1 VIRKSN
7 LFSIALVLVVGSIL
21 AVAVTAGGKTVTVS
35 PQKTSLTITQEAL
48 PKAPAAGN
56 WTPDGLRSLAAT
68 KNGMTIYFVEEGNN
82 DPDQPNKPAVAWMY
96 KINLKNDGSVKDV
109 QRSSYH
115 FSRESPVDIALGN
128 NDQTAYVT
136 VEAHDKANH
145 GIYSIDLQKAF
156 QVCPQCQGSFG
167 KSATIA
173 EFSDRVALGVP
184 RVHLRGVVFVE
195 ARNGA
200 DVLYVVDDFDDRNR
214 DGSIKKETSQI
225 WKLEYKMTA
234 GLMRLSKH
242 AVILKRDDLTAPEQT
257 LFNDLFGIALDPIQ
271 PKKVLYLTTF
281 PPYEKKPPPANV
293 AGNVLL
299 VEIAKKTVTKLQG
312 NVWYGTDIT
321 AIDRNGTR
329 WIFALAEGEG
339 KSKISG
345 EIVAIRFTL
354 TLTAQSKFTN
364 KKVCR
369 IFPFALCHSI
379 VFPGFPTGARGFIAE
394 VAGDVVCSFD
404 MKKLW
409 EVLVEWGSYLS
420 DIQESSVQVGWGSFH
435 KDIFSKR
442 GETRA
447 FILDGKT
454 YQKGLDT
461 HAPAHVIYNLNGQFK
476 RFQSL
481 VGLWDSGNPDRG
493 VPGDPARTRGSVRFI
508 VMLDGQQV
516 YDSGVMRW
524 DTPAQFINIDVSGG
538 QILELRVMD
547 VDNLAYDWS
556 IWADAKLLK

>member
-48 PKAPAAGN
+48 PKPLAAGN
-56 WTPDGLRSLAAT
+56 WTPDGPRSLAAT
-68 KNGMTIYFVEEGNN
+68 SDGETLYLVEEGNN
-82 DPDQPNKPAVAWMY
+82 NPNQPNKPAEAWMY
-96 KINLKNDGSVKDV
+96 KINLKNDGSVKNV
-109 QRSSYH
+109 QRSSYY
-115 FSRESPVDIALGN
+115 FSCESPVDIALGN
-128 NDQTAYVT
+128 DNKTAYVT
-136 VEAHDKANH
+136 IEAHDKAKH
-145 GIYSIDLQKAF
+145 GIYSINLEEAF
-156 QVCPQCQGSFG
+156 AKIAKPLAFKLSPKV
-167 KSATIA
+167 ATLTGQA
-173 EFSDRVALGVP
+173 ELTSNFVP
-184 RVHLRGVVFVE
+184 ASRDVHLRGVCLIP
-195 ARNGA
+195 GTA
-200 DVLYVVDDFDDRNR
+200 DTVYVVDESR
-214 DGSIKKETSQI
+214 I

-281 PPYEKKPPPANV
+281 PRYKKNSPSANV

-299 VEIAKKTVTKLQG
+299 VKIAEKTAEKTTVTKLES

-339 KSKISG
+339 KSTISG
-345 EIVAIRFTL
+345 EIVAITFKL
-354 TLTAQSKFTN
+354 TPQYTITD

-369 IFPFALCHSI
+369 ISSFALCHSI
-379 VFPGFPTGARGFIAE
+379 AFPDFPTGARGFIAE
-394 VAGDVVCSFD
+394 VGGDVVYSFD

-409 EVLVEWGSYLS
+409 EVLEWGSYLS

-476 RFQSL
+476 RFQSF

-493 VPGDPARTRGSVRFI
+493 VPGDPAGTRGSVRFI
-508 VMLDGQQV
+508 VVLDGQQV

-538 QILELRVMD
+538 QILELKVMD
-547 VDNLAYDWS
+547 VGNLAYDWS